1 MQIKRDKDIFVDMEV
16 GKDLG
21 EFLNTLFMKMPS
33 LTFAAHDYTNVLVKP
48 SEYDDQANCVREA
61 EWRHTLVSVRVYNGI
76 EEVGFVRVDK
86 EVYRSNTRETLY
98 QIRSDNNRLN
108 NGRNDTKKTKDPKE
122 ALKRCLKVFVT
133 SPESKMVHKRYEHMA
148 SETNNMKYW
157 SARTLSRIID
167 DEGLNIIEYFRLVKE
182 GELNA
187 TIPPKVHKAL
197 SDSKVLAEID
207 TAKLAITVADA
218 LERKEGLIVG
228 EVNGKIAVADLTNNT
243 YRTIESSYDLPEVYQ
258 AKFAMLK
265 IVDER
270 QPVAQVGVKTNDRN
284 DDSVWYYL
292 MSGDILTTC

>member
-33 LTFAAHDYTNVLVKP
+33 LTFAAHDYTNKLVKP
-48 SEYDDQANCVREA
+48 SEYDDQANCVKEA

-98 QIRSDNNRLN
+98 QIRSDNHRLN

-122 ALKRCLKVFVT
+122 ALKRCLKVFVN
-133 SPESKMVHKRYEHMA
+133 SPEDKMVKKRHDHMA
-148 SETNNMKYW
+148 SESNNMVYW
-157 SARTLSRIID
+157 AGRAANRVLD
-167 DEGLNIIEYFRLVKE
+167 DEGMNVIEYFRLVKE
-182 GELNA
+182 GA
-187 TIPPKVHKAL
+187 TPPIPAAVDKAL
-197 SDSKVLAEID
+197 NDSKIIKELD
-207 TAKLAITVADA
+207 TAKLSITINEAVSQK
-218 LERKEGLIVG
+218 RGIIVG
-228 EVNGKIAVADLTNNT
+228 EVNGKIAVADLANNT
-243 YRTIESSYDLPEVYQ
+243 YRTIDSSYDLPEVYQ

-270 QPVAQVGVKTNDRN
+270 QPVAQVGVKVNDRS
-284 DDSVWYYL
+284 DDSVWYFL

>member
-1 MQIKRDKDIFVDMEV
+1 MQIKRDKEGYADIAVNPKLEA
-16 GKDLG
+16 
-21 EFLNTLFMKMPS
+21 FLNTLFMKMPS
-33 LTFAAHDYTNVLVKP
+33 LTFSAHDYTQKLVASAK
-48 SEYDDQANCVREA
+48 YDAQANIIEDS
-61 EWRHTLVSVRVYNGI
+61 EWVKFIVSVRVYNGI
-76 EEVGFVRVDK
+76 EEVGFVRVDD

-98 QIRSDNNRLN
+98 QIRSDNHRLN
-108 NGRNDTKKTKDPKE
+108 NGRNDTKKTKDVKE

-133 SPESKMVHKRYEHMA
+133 SPEAKMVHKRYEHMA
-148 SETNNMKYW
+148 SETSNMKYW
-157 SARTLSRIID
+157 SARCINRLLD
-167 DEGLNIIEYFRLVKE
+167 DVGLEAIEYFRRTKNGEQNVAIPKNISDELDKE
-182 GELNA
+182 
-187 TIPPKVHKAL
+187 
-197 SDSKVLAEID
+197 SVLRDLD
-207 TAKLAITVADA
+207 TAKLAITVSDA

>member
-1 MQIKRDKDIFVDMEV
+1 MQIKREKEGYADMAVNPKLE
-16 GKDLG
+16 

-33 LTFAAHDYTNVLVKP
+33 LTFTAHDYIQKLVGSAK
-48 SEYDDQANCVREA
+48 YDDQANIIEDS
-61 EWRHTLVSVRVYNGI
+61 EWVKIIVSVRVYNGI
-76 EEVGFVRVDK
+76 EEVGFVRVDD

-133 SPESKMVHKRYEHMA
+133 SPESKMVHKRYEHMT
-148 SETNNMKYW
+148 SEANNMKYW
-157 SARTLSRIID
+157 AARTVARVID
-167 DEGLNIIEYFRLVKE
+167 DEGLEIVEYFRLVKE
-182 GELNA
+182 GKLNT
-187 TIPPKVHKAL
+187 TIPPKIDRAL
-197 SDSKVLAEID
+197 SDSKVLADID
-207 TAKLAITVADA
+207 TAKIAAAVTEA
-218 LERKEGLIVG
+218 LEVKEGLIVG

-243 YRTIESSYDLPEVYQ
+243 YRTIDSSYDLPEVYQ

-270 QPVAQVGVKTNDRN
+270 QPVAQVGVKANDRN
-284 DDSVWYYL
+284 DDSVWYFL